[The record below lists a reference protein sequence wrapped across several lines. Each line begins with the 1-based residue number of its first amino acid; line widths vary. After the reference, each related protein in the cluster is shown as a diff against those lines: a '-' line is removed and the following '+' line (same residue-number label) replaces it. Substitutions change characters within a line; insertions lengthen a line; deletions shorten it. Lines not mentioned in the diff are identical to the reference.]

1 MLVVG
6 GHMKKLCICDIENV
20 CQIHLHT
27 RCEQSTW
34 IVQCTLLLC
43 TDSQQYHVSLPIL
56 YINIY
61 RKLGIMFNTRGC
73 RQLFVSIWRGD
84 DLDAFVFIQ
93 S

>member
-27 RCEQSTW
+27 QCEQSTW

-43 TDSQQYHVSLPIL
+43 TDS
-56 YINIY
+56 
-61 RKLGIMFNTRGC
+61 
-73 RQLFVSIWRGD
+73 
-84 DLDAFVFIQ
+84 
-93 S
+93 